1 VQTQNEAWGE
11 ALEEDVNRHMA
22 VTGRLQRLGKRL
34 FADSDD
40 HWSRRQQAQ
49 GLSGTFST
57 KGCPLLHPRD
67 LGGVLFSACDH
78 RAGRPMTEMTIELP
92 DELAEAIEQK
102 ATELGTT
109 PDQLLS
115 AVVTEAVAEIP
126 EIETDDDWQ
135 YR

>member
-1 VQTQNEAWGE
+1 
-11 ALEEDVNRHMA
+11 
-22 VTGRLQRLGKRL
+22 
-34 FADSDD
+34 
-40 HWSRRQQAQ
+40 
-49 GLSGTFST
+49 
-57 KGCPLLHPRD
+57 
-67 LGGVLFSACDH
+67 
-78 RAGRPMTEMTIELP
+78 MTEMTIELP

-126 EIETDDDWQ
+126 ELETDDDWQ